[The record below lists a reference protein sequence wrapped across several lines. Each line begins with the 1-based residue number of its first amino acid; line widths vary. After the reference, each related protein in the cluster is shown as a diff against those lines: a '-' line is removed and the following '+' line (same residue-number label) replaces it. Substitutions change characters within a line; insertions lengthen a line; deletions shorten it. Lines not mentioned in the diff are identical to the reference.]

1 MKNEINRA
9 LAAKKARFFVLAA
22 AMICAVS
29 MAANNKVTGS
39 LQATRSRVVISGV
52 IKDAADKTAL
62 IGVNVSLKQGDQ
74 QVSGTVTDAHG
85 KFSLEAE
92 KGEFVLECSYI
103 GYEPIGM
110 SLAVN
115 GNIHLGTIEMNEAS
129 TELSEVVVEG
139 DAVIQ
144 KVDRQILLPNKEQLG
159 ASSDG
164 MSLLQNLQI
173 PRIVVN
179 PTDNTVK
186 TLANQDVQLR
196 INGIEASSSEVM
208 AINPK
213 DVIRIEYHDQPGV
226 RYNGAAAVINYIVK
240 HHDTGGNLM
249 LNASNGVTM
258 PGWGEYH
265 LSGKVNFGKSSF
277 SLLTHYSPRD
287 VYWTRTNA
295 ETYYFSQTSKV
306 ESQKP
311 YTIENREVG
320 EPTRF
325 KMNPVNIGLTYNWTN
340 GEKNMVQIALR
351 DFMKF
356 TPQSETNRDS
366 YLYQGTD
373 SFAIHDHESSN
384 SISPSLDIYYQHN
397 LPDDNHLYFDV
408 VGTYINS
415 SNDRRFQQIPL
426 SPNSAS
432 ASCVSPIGT
441 NTRTCSRFEQLP
453 LGETVAD
460 TTDVTSRV
468 KGNKYSLI
476 GEAIYEKDWENIA
489 LTVGV
494 RHNQQWMENQYLVES
509 QKSKVESTVSMT
521 TAETYAF
528 AEVQQRVGKFSY
540 AAGIGAMHTYIEQ
553 AGQKQSNWIARPQL
567 TLSYDFGKG
576 VFWKYKG
583 YVSGYQP
590 SLSAMSDVAQQI
602 DKYQIRQG
610 NPNLKPV
617 MFVANEMQ
625 LSWQS
630 KYVNLNVWANYSYD
644 HKPIMD
650 ETIEQVIDGRPM
662 AVRTYANHRGF
673 HRLQVVPSVQ
683 VRLLQNQL
691 IFTVAPF
698 ANYYVSLGN
707 SYTHKHF
714 NPGVRAGLTGMYRLK
729 AGDKDG
735 QNSPGT
741 LLFFGEV
748 TTRSNN
754 LWGETLEYG
763 EFYHHIGVGYNADKW
778 GFRAMLMNPFSVK
791 GYSIETKD
799 LSALAPNTQ
808 HAEMRDFRQ
817 MLILNFHCNL
827 DFGTQR
833 RDSGKRINNEDK
845 ENGILSGTK

>member
-1 MKNEINRA
+1 M
-9 LAAKKARFFVLAA
+9 KARIFVLAA

-29 MAANNKVTGS
+29 MAANNKV
-39 LQATRSRVVISGV
+39 SGV

-62 IGVNVSLKQGDQ
+62 IGVNVTLVESQKSKGESTRNV
-74 QVSGTVTDAHG
+74 VSGTVTDMHG
-85 KFSLEAE
+85 KFSLETE
-92 KGEFVLECSYI
+92 TGEFVLECSYI

-110 SLAVN
+110 SLAVSDN
-115 GNIHLGTIEMNEAS
+115 TNLGTIEMNEAS

-179 PTDNTVK
+179 PADNTVK

-208 AINPK
+208 TINPK

-226 RYNGAAAVINYIVK
+226 RFNGAAAVINYIVK
-240 HHDTGGNLM
+240 HRDTGGNLM

-277 SLLTHYSPRD
+277 SLMTHYSPRD
-287 VYWTRTNA
+287 IYWTRTNA
-295 ETYYFSQTSKV
+295 ETYNFSTG
-306 ESQKP
+306 
-311 YTIENREVG
+311 TIENREVG

-325 KMNPVNIGLTYNWTN
+325 KGNPVNLGLTYNWTN
-340 GEKNMVQIALR
+340 GEKNMLQIALR
-351 DFMKF
+351 DNMLFMSHS
-356 TPQSETNRDS
+356 QTNRDS

-373 SFAIHDHESSN
+373 SFAIHDHESTQ
-384 SISPSLDIYYQHN
+384 SISPSLDIYYEHN
-397 LPDDNHLYFDV
+397 LPNDHHLYFDL

-415 SNDRRFQQIPL
+415 SNDRRF
-426 SPNSAS
+426 
-432 ASCVSPIGT
+432 
-441 NTRTCSRFEQLP
+441 EQTP

-460 TTDVTSRV
+460 TTDVLSRV
-468 KGNKYSLI
+468 KGDKYSLI

-494 RHNQQWMENQYLVES
+494 RHNHQWMENTYLGS
-509 QKSKVESTVSMT
+509 ASTTVNMT

-553 AGQKQSNWIARPQL
+553 AGQKSSNWIARPQL

-602 DKYQIRQG
+602 DKYQIRKG

-630 KYVNLNVWANYSYD
+630 KHVNLNLWANYSYD

-650 ETIEQVIDGRPM
+650 ETFEQLIDGQSY
-662 AVRTYANHRGF
+662 AIRTYANHRGF
-673 HRLQVVPSVQ
+673 HRLQVAPSVQ
-683 VRLLQNQL
+683 VRVLNNSL

-714 NPGVRAGLTGMYRLK
+714 NPGVRASIMGMYK
-729 AGDKDG
+729 GW
-735 QNSPGT
+735 Q
-741 LLFFGEV
+741 FFGEV

-763 EFYHHIGVGYNADKW
+763 EFYHHIGLGYNADKW

-799 LSALAPNTQ
+799 LSALAHNTQ
-808 HAEMRDFRQ
+808 HAEMRDLRQ

-827 DFGTQR
+827 DFGTQHGER
-833 RDSGKRINNEDK
+833 GKRINNEDK

>member
-1 MKNEINRA
+1 MQ
-9 LAAKKARFFVLAA
+9 ARIFVLAA

-29 MAANNKVTGS
+29 MAANNKV
-39 LQATRSRVVISGV
+39 SGV
-52 IKDAADKTAL
+52 IKDAADKSAL
-62 IGVNVSLKQGDQ
+62 VGVNVSLKQGDQ

-85 KFSLEAE
+85 KFSLETE
-92 KGEFVLECSYI
+92 TGEFVLECSYI

-110 SLAVN
+110 SLAVS

-179 PTDNTVK
+179 PADNTVK

-196 INGIEASSSEVM
+196 INGIVASNSEVM

-240 HHDTGGNLM
+240 HRDTGGNLM

-265 LSGKVNFGKSSF
+265 LAGKVNFGKSSF
-277 SLLTHYSPRD
+277 SLMTHYSPRN

-295 ETYYFSQTSKV
+295 ETYNFSTG
-306 ESQKP
+306 
-311 YTIENREVG
+311 TIENHEVG

-325 KMNPVNIGLTYNWTN
+325 KMNPVNIALTYNWTN
-340 GEKNMVQIALR
+340 GEKNMLNITLR

-356 TPQSETNRDS
+356 TPQSKTNRDS

-373 SFAIHDHESSN
+373 SFAIHDHESSK
-384 SISPSLDIYYQHN
+384 SISPSLDIYYEHN

-415 SNDRRFQQIPL
+415 SNDRRF
-426 SPNSAS
+426 
-432 ASCVSPIGT
+432 
-441 NTRTCSRFEQLP
+441 EQLP
-453 LGETVAD
+453 LGKTVAD
-460 TTDVTSRV
+460 TTDVLSRA

-476 GEAIYEKDWENIA
+476 GEAIYEKDWENIG

-494 RHNQQWMENQYLVES
+494 RHNQQWVENTYLGS
-509 QKSKVESTVSMT
+509 ADATVNMT

-528 AEVQQRVGKFSY
+528 AEVQQRVKQFSY
-540 AAGIGAMHTYIEQ
+540 AVGIGAMHTYIEQ
-553 AGQKQSNWIARPQL
+553 GGQKSSNWIARPQL
-567 TLSYDFGKG
+567 TMSYDFGKG

-590 SLSAMSDVAQQI
+590 SLSAMSGVAQQI

-610 NPNLKPV
+610 NPDLKPV
-617 MFVANEMQ
+617 MYVANEMQ

-630 KYVNLNVWANYSYD
+630 KYVNLNIWANYSYD

-650 ETIEQVIDGRPM
+650 ETYEQLLDGQSY
-662 AVRTYANHRGF
+662 AIRTYANHRGF
-673 HRLQVVPSVQ
+673 HRLQVAPSVQ
-683 VRLLQNQL
+683 VRLLQNKL

-714 NPGVRAGLTGMYRLK
+714 NPGVRASFMGMYN
-729 AGDKDG
+729 GW
-735 QNSPGT
+735 Q
-741 LLFFGEV
+741 FFGEV

-808 HAEMRDFRQ
+808 HAEMRDFHQ

>member
-1 MKNEINRA
+1 MQTKY
-9 LAAKKARFFVLAA
+9 FVLAA
-22 AMICAVS
+22 AMVCAVS
-29 MAANNKVTGS
+29 MAANNKV
-39 LQATRSRVVISGV
+39 SGV

-85 KFSLEAE
+85 KFSLETE
-92 KGEFVLECSYI
+92 TGEFVLECSYI

-110 SLAVN
+110 SLTVS
-115 GNIHLGTIEMNEAS
+115 GNTHLGTIEMNEAS

-179 PTDNTVK
+179 PVENSVK
-186 TLANQDVQLR
+186 TLANQEVQLR
-196 INGIEASSSEVM
+196 INGIEASNSEVM

-240 HHDTGGNLM
+240 HRDTGGNLM

-287 VYWTRTNA
+287 IYWTRTNA
-295 ETYYFSQTSKV
+295 ETYNFSTG
-306 ESQKP
+306 
-311 YTIENREVG
+311 TIENREVG

-325 KMNPVNIGLTYNWTN
+325 KGNPVNLGLSYNWTN
-340 GEKNMVQIALR
+340 GEKNMLQIALR
-351 DFMKF
+351 DNMLFM
-356 TPQSETNRDS
+356 PQSETNRDS

-373 SFAIHDHESSN
+373 SFAIHDHESTQ
-384 SISPSLDIYYQHN
+384 SISPSLDIYYEHN

-415 SNDRRFQQIPL
+415 SNDRRF
-426 SPNSAS
+426 
-432 ASCVSPIGT
+432 
-441 NTRTCSRFEQLP
+441 EQLP

-468 KGNKYSLI
+468 RGNKYSLI
-476 GEAIYEKDWENIA
+476 GEAIYEKDWENIG

-494 RHNQQWMENQYLVES
+494 RHNQQWVENTYLGSADAMVN
-509 QKSKVESTVSMT
+509 MT

-528 AEVQQRVGKFSY
+528 AEVQQRVKQFSY
-540 AAGIGAMHTYIEQ
+540 AVGIGAMHTYIEQ
-553 AGQKQSNWIARPQL
+553 GGQKSSNWIARPQL

-590 SLSAMSDVAQQI
+590 SLSARSDVAQQI

-630 KYVNLNVWANYSYD
+630 KYVNLNIWANYSYD
-644 HKPIMD
+644 HKPIME
-650 ETIEQVIDGRPM
+650 ETYEQLIDGQ
-662 AVRTYANHRGF
+662 AYAIRTYANHRGF
-673 HRLQVVPSVQ
+673 HRLQVAPSVQ
-683 VRLLQNQL
+683 VRLLQNKL

-714 NPGVRAGLTGMYRLK
+714 NPGVRASFMGMYN
-729 AGDKDG
+729 GW
-735 QNSPGT
+735 Q
-741 LLFFGEV
+741 FFGEV
-748 TTRSNN
+748 TTRYNN

-763 EFYHHIGVGYNADKW
+763 EFYHQIGVGYNADKW

-833 RDSGKRINNEDK
+833 RENGKRINNEDK

>member
-9 LAAKKARFFVLAA
+9 LVAKKARIFVLAA
-22 AMICAVS
+22 AMVCAVS
-29 MAANNKVTGS
+29 MAANNKV
-39 LQATRSRVVISGV
+39 SGV

-85 KFSLEAE
+85 RFSLEAE
-92 KGEFVLECSYI
+92 TGEFVLECSYI

-110 SLAVN
+110 SLTIS

-179 PTDNTVK
+179 PADNTVK

-196 INGIEASSSEVM
+196 INGIEASNSEVM

-226 RYNGAAAVINYIVK
+226 RFNGAAAVINYIVR
-240 HHDTGGNLM
+240 HRDTGGNLM

-265 LSGKVNFGKSSF
+265 LSGKMNFGKSSF
-277 SLLTHYSPRD
+277 SLMTHYSPRD

-295 ETYYFSQTSKV
+295 ETYNFSTG
-306 ESQKP
+306 
-311 YTIENREVG
+311 TIENREVG

-340 GEKNMVQIALR
+340 GEKNRVQIALR
-351 DFMKF
+351 DFMNF
-356 TPQSETNRDS
+356 TPHSKTNRDS
-366 YLYQGTD
+366 RLYQATD
-373 SFAIHDHESSN
+373 SFAIHDHESTQ
-384 SISPSLDIYYQHN
+384 SISPSLDIYYEHN
-397 LPDDNHLYFDV
+397 LPDNNHLYFDV

-415 SNDRRFQQIPL
+415 SNDRRF
-426 SPNSAS
+426 
-432 ASCVSPIGT
+432 
-441 NTRTCSRFEQLP
+441 EQLP

-460 TTDVTSRV
+460 TTDVLSSVRGD
-468 KGNKYSLI
+468 KWSLI
-476 GEAIYEKDWENIA
+476 GEAIYEKDWENIG

-494 RHNQQWMENQYLVES
+494 RHNQQWVENTYLGS
-509 QKSKVESTVSMT
+509 ADATVNMT

-528 AEVQQRVGKFSY
+528 AEVQQRVKQFSY
-540 AAGIGAMHTYIEQ
+540 AVGIGAMHTYIEQ
-553 AGQKQSNWIARPQL
+553 GGQKQSNWIARPQL

-610 NPNLKPV
+610 NPDLKPV

-630 KYVNLNVWANYSYD
+630 KHVNLNLWANYSYD

-650 ETIEQVIDGRPM
+650 ETYEQLIDGQSY
-662 AVRTYANHRGF
+662 AIRTYANHRGF
-673 HRLQVVPSVQ
+673 HRLQVAPSVQ
-683 VRLLQNQL
+683 VRLLQNKL

-714 NPGVRAGLTGMYRLK
+714 NPGVRASIMGMYK
-729 AGDKDG
+729 GW
-735 QNSPGT
+735 Q
-741 LLFFGEV
+741 FFGEV
-748 TTRSNN
+748 TTRYNN

-763 EFYHHIGVGYNADKW
+763 EFYHHIGLGYNADKW
-778 GFRAMLMNPFSVK
+778 GFRAMLMNPFSVN

-827 DFGTQR
+827 DFGSRASTR
-833 RDSGKRINNEDK
+833 ENKRINNEDK
-845 ENGILSGTK
+845 ENGILSGSK

>member
-1 MKNEINRA
+1 MGFCSNF
-9 LAAKKARFFVLAA
+9 AAKFETFNNSKVKKMKARIFVLAA
-22 AMICAVS
+22 AMFCAVS
-29 MAANNKVTGS
+29 MNAQTGAQTNSNDTLRMDTSMFKLAEVT
-39 LQATRSRVVISGV
+39 V
-52 IKDAADKTAL
+52 
-62 IGVNVSLKQGDQ
+62 
-74 QVSGTVTDAHG
+74 
-85 KFSLEAE
+85 EAQ
-92 KGEFVLECSYI
+92 
-103 GYEPIGM
+103 
-110 SLAVN
+110 N
-115 GNIHLGTIEMNEAS
+115 
-129 TELSEVVVEG
+129 
-139 DAVIQ
+139 VIQ
-144 KVDRQILLPNKEQLG
+144 KVDKQVLLPNKEQRK
-159 ASSDG
+159 ASHDG

-179 PTDNTVK
+179 PVENSVK
-186 TLANQDVQLR
+186 TLANQEVQLR

-226 RYNGAAAVINYIVK
+226 RFNGAAAVINYIVK
-240 HHDTGGNLM
+240 HRDTGGNLM

-265 LSGKVNFGKSSF
+265 LAGKVNFGKSSF

-287 VYWTRTNA
+287 VYWTRTNS
-295 ETYYFSQTSKV
+295 ETYNFSTG
-306 ESQKP
+306 
-311 YTIENREVG
+311 TIENREVG

-325 KMNPVNIGLTYNWTN
+325 KMNPINIGLTYNWTN
-340 GEKNMVQIALR
+340 GEKNMLQIALR

-356 TPQSETNRDS
+356 TPHSKTNRDS
-366 YLYQGTD
+366 RLYQGTD
-373 SFAIHDHESSN
+373 SFAIHDHESSK
-384 SISPSLDIYYQHN
+384 SISPSLDIYYEHN
-397 LPDDNHLYFDV
+397 LPDDHHLYFDL

-415 SNDRRFQQIPL
+415 SNDRRF
-426 SPNSAS
+426 
-432 ASCVSPIGT
+432 
-441 NTRTCSRFEQLP
+441 EQTP

-468 KGNKYSLI
+468 RGNKYSLI

-494 RHNQQWMENQYLVES
+494 RHNQQWVENTYLGS
-509 QKSKVESTVSMT
+509 ADATVNMT

-528 AEVQQRVGKFSY
+528 AEVQQRVKQFSY
-540 AAGIGAMHTYIEQ
+540 AVGIGAMHTYIEQ

-630 KYVNLNVWANYSYD
+630 KHVNLNLWANYSYD

-650 ETIEQVIDGRPM
+650 ETFEQLIDGQSY

-673 HRLQVVPSVQ
+673 HRLQVAPSVQ
-683 VRLLQNQL
+683 VRVLNNSL

-714 NPGVRAGLTGMYRLK
+714 NPGVRASIMGMYK
-729 AGDKDG
+729 GW
-735 QNSPGT
+735 Q
-741 LLFFGEV
+741 FFGEV
-748 TTRSNN
+748 TTRYNN

-763 EFYHHIGVGYNADKW
+763 EFYHHIGLGYNADKW

-833 RDSGKRINNEDK
+833 RENGKRINNEDK
-845 ENGILSGTK
+845 ESGILSGTK

>member
-1 MKNEINRA
+1 MQTKY
-9 LAAKKARFFVLAA
+9 FVLAA

-29 MAANNKVTGS
+29 MAANNKV
-39 LQATRSRVVISGV
+39 SGV

-62 IGVNVSLKQGDQ
+62 IGVNVTLVESQKSKGESTRNV
-74 QVSGTVTDAHG
+74 VSGTVTDTHG

-92 KGEFVLECSYI
+92 TGEFVLECSYI

-110 SLAVN
+110 SLAIN

-179 PTDNTVK
+179 PVDNTVK

-196 INGIEASSSEVM
+196 INGIEASNSEVM

-240 HHDTGGNLM
+240 HRDTGGNLM

-277 SLLTHYSPRD
+277 SLMTHYSPRD
-287 VYWTRTNA
+287 IYWTRTNA
-295 ETYYFSQTSKV
+295 ETYNFSTG
-306 ESQKP
+306 
-311 YTIENREVG
+311 TIENREVG

-325 KMNPVNIGLTYNWTN
+325 KGNPVNLGLTYNWTN
-340 GEKNMVQIALR
+340 GEKNMLQIALR
-351 DFMKF
+351 DNMLFMPHSK
-356 TPQSETNRDS
+356 TNRDS
-366 YLYQGTD
+366 RLYQATD
-373 SFAIHDHESSN
+373 SFAIHDHESTQ

-397 LPDDNHLYFDV
+397 LPNNNHLYFDL

-415 SNDRRFQQIPL
+415 SNDRRF
-426 SPNSAS
+426 
-432 ASCVSPIGT
+432 
-441 NTRTCSRFEQLP
+441 EQTP

-460 TTDVTSRV
+460 TTDVLSRV
-468 KGNKYSLI
+468 RGNKYSLI

-494 RHNQQWMENQYLVES
+494 RHNQQWMENLYKGQS
-509 QKSKVESTVSMT
+509 DQGPSTKVSMM

-528 AEVQQRVGKFSY
+528 AEVQQRIKQFSY
-540 AAGIGAMHTYIEQ
+540 AVGIGAMHTYIEQ

-567 TLSYDFGKG
+567 TMSYDFGKG

-610 NPNLKPV
+610 NPDLKPV

-630 KYVNLNVWANYSYD
+630 KHVNLNLWANYSYD

-650 ETIEQVIDGRPM
+650 ETLELSTLSEAVSPM
-662 AVRTYANHRGF
+662 VVRTYANHRGF
-673 HRLQVVPSVQ
+673 HRLQVAPSVQ
-683 VRLLQNQL
+683 VRVLNNSL

-714 NPGVRAGLTGMYRLK
+714 NPGVRASIMGMYK
-729 AGDKDG
+729 GW
-735 QNSPGT
+735 Q
-741 LLFFGEV
+741 FFGEV
-748 TTRSNN
+748 TTRYNN

-763 EFYHHIGVGYNADKW
+763 EFYHHIGLGYNADKW

>member
-9 LAAKKARFFVLAA
+9 LVAKKARIFVLAA

-29 MAANNKVTGS
+29 MAANNKV
-39 LQATRSRVVISGV
+39 SGV
-52 IKDAADKTAL
+52 IKDAADKIAL

-92 KGEFVLECSYI
+92 TGEFVLECSYI

-110 SLAVN
+110 SLAVS

-179 PTDNTVK
+179 PADNTVK

-240 HHDTGGNLM
+240 HRDTGGNLM

-277 SLLTHYSPRD
+277 SLMTHYSPRD
-287 VYWTRTNA
+287 VYWTRTNS
-295 ETYYFSQTSKV
+295 ETYNFSTG
-306 ESQKP
+306 
-311 YTIENREVG
+311 TIENREVG

-325 KMNPVNIGLTYNWTN
+325 KMNPMNIGLTYNWTN
-340 GEKNMVQIALR
+340 GEKNMLNITLR
-351 DFMKF
+351 DNMLFMPHSK
-356 TPQSETNRDS
+356 TNRDS

-373 SFAIHDHESSN
+373 SFAIHDHESTQ
-384 SISPSLDIYYQHN
+384 SISPSLDIYYEHN
-397 LPDDNHLYFDV
+397 LPNDHHLYFDL

-415 SNDRRFQQIPL
+415 SNDR
-426 SPNSAS
+426 
-432 ASCVSPIGT
+432 
-441 NTRTCSRFEQLP
+441 RFEQLP

-468 KGNKYSLI
+468 RGNKYSLI

-494 RHNQQWMENQYLVES
+494 RHNQQWVENTYLGS
-509 QKSKVESTVSMT
+509 ASATVNMT

-528 AEVQQRVGKFSY
+528 AEVQQRVKQFSY
-540 AAGIGAMHTYIEQ
+540 AVGIGAMHTYIEQ

-602 DKYQIRQG
+602 DKHQIRQG
-610 NPNLKPV
+610 NPDLKPV
-617 MFVANEMQ
+617 MFIANEMQ

-630 KYVNLNVWANYSYD
+630 KHVNLNLWANYSYD

-650 ETIEQVIDGRPM
+650 ETFELSTLSDSGLSTLSEAVSPM
-662 AVRTYANHRGF
+662 VVRTYANHRGF
-673 HRLQVVPSVQ
+673 HRLQVAPSVQ
-683 VRLLQNQL
+683 VRLLQNKL

-714 NPGVRAGLTGMYRLK
+714 NPGVRASIMGMYK
-729 AGDKDG
+729 GW
-735 QNSPGT
+735 Q
-741 LLFFGEV
+741 FFGEV

-763 EFYHHIGVGYNADKW
+763 EFYHHIGLGYNADKW

-827 DFGTQR
+827 DFGSRASTR
-833 RDSGKRINNEDK
+833 ENKRINNEDK

>member
-1 MKNEINRA
+1 MQTKY
-9 LAAKKARFFVLAA
+9 FVLAA
-22 AMICAVS
+22 AMVCAVS
-29 MAANNKVTGS
+29 MAANNKV
-39 LQATRSRVVISGV
+39 SGV

-85 KFSLEAE
+85 KFSLETE
-92 KGEFVLECSYI
+92 TGEFVLECSYI

-110 SLAVN
+110 SLAIN
-115 GNIHLGTIEMNEAS
+115 GNINLGTIEMNEAS

-179 PTDNTVK
+179 PVENSVK
-186 TLANQDVQLR
+186 TLANQEVQLR

-240 HHDTGGNLM
+240 HRDTGGNLM

-258 PGWGEYH
+258 SGWGEYN

-287 VYWTRTNA
+287 IYWTRTNA
-295 ETYYFSQTSKV
+295 ETYNFSTG
-306 ESQKP
+306 
-311 YTIENREVG
+311 TIENREVG

-325 KMNPVNIGLTYNWTN
+325 KGNPVNLGLSYNWTN
-340 GEKNMVQIALR
+340 GEKNMLQIALR
-351 DFMKF
+351 DNMLFM
-356 TPQSETNRDS
+356 PQSETNRDS

-373 SFAIHDHESSN
+373 SFAIHDHESTQ
-384 SISPSLDIYYQHN
+384 SISPSLDIYYEHN

-415 SNDRRFQQIPL
+415 SNDRRF
-426 SPNSAS
+426 
-432 ASCVSPIGT
+432 
-441 NTRTCSRFEQLP
+441 EQLP

-468 KGNKYSLI
+468 RGNKYSLI
-476 GEAIYEKDWENIA
+476 GEAIYEKDWENIG

-494 RHNQQWMENQYLVES
+494 RHNQQWVENTYLGS
-509 QKSKVESTVSMT
+509 ADATVNMT

-528 AEVQQRVGKFSY
+528 AEVQQRVKQFSY
-540 AAGIGAMHTYIEQ
+540 AVGIGAMHTYIEQ
-553 AGQKQSNWIARPQL
+553 GAQKSSNWIARPQL

-630 KYVNLNVWANYSYD
+630 KHVNLNLWANYSYD
-644 HKPIMD
+644 HKPIME
-650 ETIEQVIDGRPM
+650 ETYEQLIDGQ
-662 AVRTYANHRGF
+662 AYAIRTYANHRGF
-673 HRLQVVPSVQ
+673 HRLQVAPSVQ
-683 VRLLQNQL
+683 VRLLQNKL

-714 NPGVRAGLTGMYRLK
+714 NPGVRASFMGMYN
-729 AGDKDG
+729 GW
-735 QNSPGT
+735 Q
-741 LLFFGEV
+741 FFGEV
-748 TTRSNN
+748 TTRYNN

-763 EFYHHIGVGYNADKW
+763 EFYHQIGVGYNADKW

>member
-1 MKNEINRA
+1 MFK
-9 LAAKKARFFVLAA
+9 LAE
-22 AMICAVS
+22 
-29 MAANNKVTGS
+29 VT
-39 LQATRSRVVISGV
+39 V
-52 IKDAADKTAL
+52 
-62 IGVNVSLKQGDQ
+62 
-74 QVSGTVTDAHG
+74 
-85 KFSLEAE
+85 EAQ
-92 KGEFVLECSYI
+92 S
-103 GYEPIGM
+103 
-110 SLAVN
+110 
-115 GNIHLGTIEMNEAS
+115 
-129 TELSEVVVEG
+129 
-139 DAVIQ
+139 VIQ
-144 KVDRQILLPNKEQLG
+144 KVDKQVLLPNKEQRK
-159 ASSDG
+159 ASHDG

-179 PTDNTVK
+179 PADNTVK

-196 INGIEASSSEVM
+196 INGIEASNSEIM

-226 RYNGAAAVINYIVK
+226 RYNGAAAVINYIVR
-240 HHDTGGNLM
+240 HRDTGGNLM

-277 SLLTHYSPRD
+277 SLMTHYSPRD
-287 VYWTRTNA
+287 IYWTRTNA
-295 ETYYFSQTSKV
+295 ETYNFSTG
-306 ESQKP
+306 
-311 YTIENREVG
+311 TIENREVG

-325 KMNPVNIGLTYNWTN
+325 KGNPVNLGLTYNWTN
-340 GEKNMVQIALR
+340 GEKNMLQIALR
-351 DFMKF
+351 DNMLFMPHSK
-356 TPQSETNRDS
+356 TNRDS
-366 YLYQGTD
+366 RLYQATD
-373 SFAIHDHESSN
+373 SFAIHDHESTQ

-397 LPDDNHLYFDV
+397 LPNNNHLYFDL

-415 SNDRRFQQIPL
+415 SNDRRF
-426 SPNSAS
+426 
-432 ASCVSPIGT
+432 
-441 NTRTCSRFEQLP
+441 EQTP

-476 GEAIYEKDWENIA
+476 GEAIYEKQWESIA

-494 RHNQQWMENQYLVES
+494 RHNQQWVENLYKGQS
-509 QKSKVESTVSMT
+509 DQGPSTKVSMM

-528 AEVQQRVGKFSY
+528 AEVQQRVKQFSY
-540 AAGIGAMHTYIEQ
+540 AVGIGAMHTYIEQ

-567 TLSYDFGKG
+567 TMSYDFGKG
-576 VFWKYKG
+576 WFLKYKG

-630 KYVNLNVWANYSYD
+630 KYVNLNLWANYSYD

-650 ETIEQVIDGRPM
+650 ETFEQLINGQTY

-673 HRLQVVPSVQ
+673 HRLQVAPSVQ
-683 VRLLQNQL
+683 VRVLNNSL

-707 SYTHKHF
+707 SYTHKYF
-714 NPGVRAGLTGMYRLK
+714 NPGVRASIMGMYK
-729 AGDKDG
+729 GW
-735 QNSPGT
+735 Q
-741 LLFFGEV
+741 FFGEV
-748 TTRSNN
+748 TTRYNN

-763 EFYHHIGVGYNADKW
+763 EFYHHIGLGYNADKW

-833 RDSGKRINNEDK
+833 GEHGKRINNEDK
-845 ENGILSGTK
+845 ENGILSGAK

>member
-1 MKNEINRA
+1 MQTKY
-9 LAAKKARFFVLAA
+9 FVLAA

-29 MAANNKVTGS
+29 MNAQTGAQINYNDTLRMDTSMFRIAEVT
-39 LQATRSRVVISGV
+39 V
-52 IKDAADKTAL
+52 
-62 IGVNVSLKQGDQ
+62 
-74 QVSGTVTDAHG
+74 
-85 KFSLEAE
+85 EAQ
-92 KGEFVLECSYI
+92 S
-103 GYEPIGM
+103 
-110 SLAVN
+110 
-115 GNIHLGTIEMNEAS
+115 
-129 TELSEVVVEG
+129 
-139 DAVIQ
+139 VIQ
-144 KVDRQILLPNKEQLG
+144 KVDKQVLLPNREQRK
-159 ASSDG
+159 ASHDG

-179 PTDNTVK
+179 PADNTVK

-196 INGIEASSSEVM
+196 INGIEASNSEVM

-240 HHDTGGNLM
+240 HRDTGGNLM

-277 SLLTHYSPRD
+277 SLMTHYSPRD

-295 ETYYFSQTSKV
+295 ETYYFSQKSKV

-340 GEKNMVQIALR
+340 GEKNMLNITLR

-356 TPQSETNRDS
+356 TPQSKTNRDS

-373 SFAIHDHESSN
+373 SFAIHDHESST
-384 SISPSLDIYYQHN
+384 SISPSLDIYYEHN
-397 LPDDNHLYFDV
+397 LPNDNHLYFDV

-415 SNDRRFQQIPL
+415 SNDRRF
-426 SPNSAS
+426 
-432 ASCVSPIGT
+432 
-441 NTRTCSRFEQLP
+441 EQTP

-460 TTDVTSRV
+460 TTDVLSRV
-468 KGNKYSLI
+468 RGNKYSLI
-476 GEAIYEKDWENIA
+476 GEAIYEKDWENIG

-494 RHNQQWMENQYLVES
+494 RHNHQWVNNTYFANANAN
-509 QKSKVESTVSMT
+509 VSMT

-528 AEVQQRVGKFSY
+528 AEVQQRVKQFSY
-540 AAGIGAMHTYIEQ
+540 AVGIGAMHTYIEQ

-630 KYVNLNVWANYSYD
+630 KHVNLNIWANYSYD

-650 ETIEQVIDGRPM
+650 ETFEQLIDGQSY

-673 HRLQVVPSVQ
+673 HRLQVAPSVQ
-683 VRLLQNQL
+683 VRVLNNSL

-714 NPGVRAGLTGMYRLK
+714 NPGIRASIMGMYK
-729 AGDKDG
+729 GW
-735 QNSPGT
+735 Q
-741 LLFFGEV
+741 FFGEV

-763 EFYHHIGVGYNADKW
+763 EFYHHIGLGYNADKW

-799 LSALAPNTQ
+799 LSSLAPNTQ

>member
-1 MKNEINRA
+1 
-9 LAAKKARFFVLAA
+9 
-22 AMICAVS
+22 MICAVS
-29 MAANNKVTGS
+29 MNAQTGVQTNSMPDTLRMDTSMFKLAEVT
-39 LQATRSRVVISGV
+39 V
-52 IKDAADKTAL
+52 
-62 IGVNVSLKQGDQ
+62 
-74 QVSGTVTDAHG
+74 
-85 KFSLEAE
+85 EAQ
-92 KGEFVLECSYI
+92 
-103 GYEPIGM
+103 
-110 SLAVN
+110 N
-115 GNIHLGTIEMNEAS
+115 
-129 TELSEVVVEG
+129 
-139 DAVIQ
+139 VIQ
-144 KVDRQILLPNKEQLG
+144 KVDKQVLLPNKEQRK
-159 ASSDG
+159 ASHDG

-179 PTDNTVK
+179 PADNTVK

-196 INGIEASSSEVM
+196 INGIEASNSEVM

-226 RYNGAAAVINYIVK
+226 RFNGAAAVINYIVK
-240 HHDTGGNLM
+240 HRDTGGNLM

-287 VYWTRTNA
+287 IYWTRTNA
-295 ETYYFSQTSKV
+295 ETYYFSTG
-306 ESQKP
+306 
-311 YTIENREVG
+311 TIENREVG

-325 KMNPVNIGLTYNWTN
+325 KGNPVNLGLTYNWTN
-340 GEKNMVQIALR
+340 GEKNMLQIALR
-351 DFMKF
+351 DNMLFMPHSK
-356 TPQSETNRDS
+356 TNRDS

-373 SFAIHDHESSN
+373 SFAIHDHESTQ

-397 LPDDNHLYFDV
+397 LPNNNHLYFDL

-415 SNDRRFQQIPL
+415 SNDR
-426 SPNSAS
+426 
-432 ASCVSPIGT
+432 
-441 NTRTCSRFEQLP
+441 RFEQLP

-468 KGNKYSLI
+468 RGNKYSLI
-476 GEAIYEKDWENIA
+476 GEVIYEKEWENIA

-494 RHNQQWMENQYLVES
+494 RHNQQWMENLYETANYTNETNSVNSLNS
-509 QKSKVESTVSMT
+509 PSTKVSMM

-528 AEVQQRVGKFSY
+528 AEVQQRVKQFSY
-540 AAGIGAMHTYIEQ
+540 AVGIGAMHTYIEQ

-610 NPNLKPV
+610 NPDLKPV

-630 KYVNLNVWANYSYD
+630 KHVNLNLWANYSYD

-650 ETIEQVIDGRPM
+650 ETYELSTLSRSDLGLSILSEAVSPM
-662 AVRTYANHRGF
+662 VVRTYANHRGF
-673 HRLQVVPSVQ
+673 HRLQVAPSVQ
-683 VRLLQNQL
+683 VRVLNNSL

-714 NPGVRAGLTGMYRLK
+714 NPGVRASIMGMYK
-729 AGDKDG
+729 GW
-735 QNSPGT
+735 Q
-741 LLFFGEV
+741 FFGEV
-748 TTRSNN
+748 TTRCNN

-763 EFYHHIGVGYNADKW
+763 EFYHHIGLGYNADKW

-827 DFGTQR
+827 DFGSRASTR
-833 RDSGKRINNEDK
+833 ENKRINNEDT
-845 ENGILSGTK
+845 ESGILSGTK

>member
-1 MKNEINRA
+1 MQTKY
-9 LAAKKARFFVLAA
+9 FVLAA

-29 MAANNKVTGS
+29 MAANNKV
-39 LQATRSRVVISGV
+39 SGV
-52 IKDAADKTAL
+52 IKDAADKSAL
-62 IGVNVSLKQGDQ
+62 VGVNVTLVESQKSKGESTRNV
-74 QVSGTVTDAHG
+74 VSGTVTDAHG
-85 KFSLEAE
+85 KFSLETE
-92 KGEFVLECSYI
+92 TGEFVLECSYI

-110 SLAVN
+110 NLTVS
-115 GNIHLGTIEMNEAS
+115 GNTNLGTIEMNEAS
-129 TELSEVVVEG
+129 TELGEVVVES

-179 PTDNTVK
+179 HADNTVK

-196 INGIEASSSEVM
+196 INGIEASNSEVM

-226 RYNGAAAVINYIVK
+226 RFNGAAAVINYIVK
-240 HHDTGGNLM
+240 HRDTGGNLM

-287 VYWTRTNA
+287 IYWTRTNA
-295 ETYYFSQTSKV
+295 ETYNFSTG
-306 ESQKP
+306 
-311 YTIENREVG
+311 TIENREVG
-320 EPTRF
+320 EPTRENREVGEPTRF
-325 KMNPVNIGLTYNWTN
+325 KGNPVNLGLTYNWTN
-340 GEKNMVQIALR
+340 GEKNMLQIALR
-351 DFMKF
+351 DFMNF
-356 TPQSETNRDS
+356 TPHSKTNRDS

-373 SFAIHDHESSN
+373 SFAIHDHESSK

-397 LPDDNHLYFDV
+397 LPNNNHLYFDL

-415 SNDRRFQQIPL
+415 SNDRRF
-426 SPNSAS
+426 
-432 ASCVSPIGT
+432 
-441 NTRTCSRFEQLP
+441 EQTP

-468 KGNKYSLI
+468 RGNKYSLI

-494 RHNQQWMENQYLVES
+494 RHNQQWMENTYLGS
-509 QKSKVESTVSMT
+509 ASATVNMT

-528 AEVQQRVGKFSY
+528 AEVQQRVKQFSY
-540 AAGIGAMHTYIEQ
+540 AVGIGAMHTYIEQ
-553 AGQKQSNWIARPQL
+553 AGKKQSNWIARPQL
-567 TLSYDFGKG
+567 TMSYDFGKG

-630 KYVNLNVWANYSYD
+630 KHVNLNIWANYSYD

-650 ETIEQVIDGRPM
+650 ETFEQLIDGQSY

-673 HRLQVVPSVQ
+673 HRLQVAPSVQ
-683 VRLLQNQL
+683 VRVLNNSL

-714 NPGVRAGLTGMYRLK
+714 NPGVRASIMGMYK
-729 AGDKDG
+729 GW
-735 QNSPGT
+735 Q
-741 LLFFGEV
+741 FFGEV
-748 TTRSNN
+748 TTRYNN

-763 EFYHHIGVGYNADKW
+763 EFYHHIGLGYNADKW

-833 RDSGKRINNEDK
+833 RENGKRINNEDN

>member
-1 MKNEINRA
+1 M
-9 LAAKKARFFVLAA
+9 KARIFVLAA

-29 MAANNKVTGS
+29 MAANNKV
-39 LQATRSRVVISGV
+39 SGV

-92 KGEFVLECSYI
+92 TGEFVLECSYI

-110 SLAVN
+110 SLTVS
-115 GNIHLGTIEMNEAS
+115 GNTHLGTIEMNEAS

-179 PTDNTVK
+179 PVENSVK
-186 TLANQDVQLR
+186 TLANQEVQLR

-240 HHDTGGNLM
+240 HRDTGGNLM

-277 SLLTHYSPRD
+277 SLITHYSPRD
-287 VYWTRTNA
+287 IYWTRTNA
-295 ETYYFSQTSKV
+295 ETYNFSTG
-306 ESQKP
+306 
-311 YTIENREVG
+311 TIENREVG

-325 KMNPVNIGLTYNWTN
+325 KGNPVNLGLSYNWTN
-340 GEKNMVQIALR
+340 GEKNMLQIALR
-351 DFMKF
+351 DNMLFM
-356 TPQSETNRDS
+356 PQSETNRDS

-373 SFAIHDHESSN
+373 SFAIHDHESTQ
-384 SISPSLDIYYQHN
+384 SISPSLDIYYEHN

-415 SNDRRFQQIPL
+415 SNDRRF
-426 SPNSAS
+426 
-432 ASCVSPIGT
+432 
-441 NTRTCSRFEQLP
+441 EQLP

-468 KGNKYSLI
+468 RGNKYSLI
-476 GEAIYEKDWENIA
+476 GEAIYEKDWENIG

-494 RHNQQWMENQYLVES
+494 RHNQQWVENTYLGS
-509 QKSKVESTVSMT
+509 ADATVNMT

-528 AEVQQRVGKFSY
+528 AEVQQRVKQFSY
-540 AAGIGAMHTYIEQ
+540 AVGIGAMHTYIEQ
-553 AGQKQSNWIARPQL
+553 GGQKSSNWIARPQL

-630 KYVNLNVWANYSYD
+630 KYVNLNIWANYSYD
-644 HKPIMD
+644 HKPIME
-650 ETIEQVIDGRPM
+650 ETYEQLIDGQ
-662 AVRTYANHRGF
+662 AYAIRTYANHRGF
-673 HRLQVVPSVQ
+673 HRLQVAPSVQ
-683 VRLLQNQL
+683 VRLLQNKL

-714 NPGVRAGLTGMYRLK
+714 NPGVRASFMGMYN
-729 AGDKDG
+729 GW
-735 QNSPGT
+735 Q
-741 LLFFGEV
+741 FFGEV
-748 TTRSNN
+748 TTRYNN

-763 EFYHHIGVGYNADKW
+763 EFYHQIGVGYNADKW
-778 GFRAMLMNPFSVK
+778 GFRAILMNPFSVK

>member
-1 MKNEINRA
+1 MI
-9 LAAKKARFFVLAA
+9 ARIFVLAA

-29 MAANNKVTGS
+29 MAANNKV
-39 LQATRSRVVISGV
+39 SGV
-52 IKDAADKTAL
+52 IKDAADKSAL
-62 IGVNVSLKQGDQ
+62 VGVNVSLKQGDQ

-92 KGEFVLECSYI
+92 TGEFVLECSYI

-110 SLAVN
+110 SLAVS

-129 TELSEVVVEG
+129 TELGEVVVEG

-179 PTDNTVK
+179 PADNTVK

-196 INGIEASSSEVM
+196 INGIEASNSEVM

-226 RYNGAAAVINYIVK
+226 RFNGAAAVINYIVK
-240 HHDTGGNLM
+240 HRDTGGNLM

-287 VYWTRTNA
+287 IYWTRTNA
-295 ETYYFSQTSKV
+295 ETYNFSTG
-306 ESQKP
+306 
-311 YTIENREVG
+311 TIENREVG

-325 KMNPVNIGLTYNWTN
+325 KMNPVNVGLTYNWTN
-340 GEKNMVQIALR
+340 GEKNMLQISLR
-351 DFMKF
+351 DNMDF
-356 TPQSETNRDS
+356 TPYAQSNRDT

-373 SFAIHDHESSN
+373 SFAIHDHESSK
-384 SISPSLDIYYQHN
+384 SISPSLDIYYEHN
-397 LPDDNHLYFDV
+397 LPDDHHLYFDL

-415 SNDRRFQQIPL
+415 SNDR
-426 SPNSAS
+426 
-432 ASCVSPIGT
+432 
-441 NTRTCSRFEQLP
+441 RFEQLP

-468 KGNKYSLI
+468 RGNKYSLI

-494 RHNQQWMENQYLVES
+494 RHNQQWMENTYLGS
-509 QKSKVESTVSMT
+509 ASATVNMT

-528 AEVQQRVGKFSY
+528 AEVQQRVKQFSY
-540 AAGIGAMHTYIEQ
+540 AVGIGAMHTYIEQ

-630 KYVNLNVWANYSYD
+630 KYVNLNLWANYSYD

-650 ETIEQVIDGRPM
+650 ETFEQLIDGQSY

-673 HRLQVVPSVQ
+673 HRLQVAPSVQ
-683 VRLLQNQL
+683 VRLLQNKL

-698 ANYYVSLGN
+698 ANYYMSLGN

-714 NPGVRAGLTGMYRLK
+714 NPGVRASIMGMYK
-729 AGDKDG
+729 GW
-735 QNSPGT
+735 Q
-741 LLFFGEV
+741 FFGEV
-748 TTRSNN
+748 TTRYNN

-763 EFYHHIGVGYNADKW
+763 EFYHHIGLGYNADKW

>member
-1 MKNEINRA
+1 MQTKY
-9 LAAKKARFFVLAA
+9 FVLAA
-22 AMICAVS
+22 AMVCAVS
-29 MAANNKVTGS
+29 MAANNKV
-39 LQATRSRVVISGV
+39 SGV

-62 IGVNVSLKQGDQ
+62 IGVNVTLVESQKSKGESTRNV
-74 QVSGTVTDAHG
+74 VSGTVTDAHG

-92 KGEFVLECSYI
+92 TGEFVLECSYI

-110 SLAVN
+110 SLAVS
-115 GNIHLGTIEMNEAS
+115 GNTNLGTIEMNEAS
-129 TELSEVVVEG
+129 TELGEVVVEG

-179 PTDNTVK
+179 PADNTVK
-186 TLANQDVQLR
+186 TLANQEVQLR
-196 INGIEASSSEVM
+196 INGIEASNSEVM

-226 RYNGAAAVINYIVK
+226 RFNGAAAVINYIVK
-240 HHDTGGNLM
+240 HRDTGGNLM

-287 VYWTRTNA
+287 IYWTRTNA
-295 ETYYFSQTSKV
+295 ETYYFSQKSKV

-340 GEKNMVQIALR
+340 GEKNMLQIALH
-351 DFMKF
+351 DNMLFMPHSK
-356 TPQSETNRDS
+356 TNRDS

-373 SFAIHDHESSN
+373 SFAIHDHESSK

-397 LPDDNHLYFDV
+397 LPNNNHLYFDL

-415 SNDRRFQQIPL
+415 SNDRRF
-426 SPNSAS
+426 
-432 ASCVSPIGT
+432 
-441 NTRTCSRFEQLP
+441 EQTP
-453 LGETVAD
+453 LGATVAD

-476 GEAIYEKDWENIA
+476 GEAIYEKQWENIA

-494 RHNQQWMENQYLVES
+494 RHNQQWMRNTYLSAINEQMVND
-509 QKSKVESTVSMT
+509 QIVNVLT

-528 AEVQQRVGKFSY
+528 AEVQQRVKQFSY
-540 AAGIGAMHTYIEQ
+540 AVGIGAMHTYIEQ

-610 NPNLKPV
+610 NPDLKPV

-630 KYVNLNVWANYSYD
+630 KHVNLNIWANYSYD

-650 ETIEQVIDGRPM
+650 ETFEQLIDGQSY

-673 HRLQVVPSVQ
+673 HRLQVAPSVQ
-683 VRLLQNQL
+683 VRLLQNKL

-714 NPGVRAGLTGMYRLK
+714 NPGVRASFMGMYN
-729 AGDKDG
+729 GW
-735 QNSPGT
+735 Q
-741 LLFFGEV
+741 FFGEV

-763 EFYHHIGVGYNADKW
+763 EFYHQIGVGYNADKW

-833 RDSGKRINNEDK
+833 RENGKRINNEDK
-845 ENGILSGTK
+845 ENGILSGAK

>member
-1 MKNEINRA
+1 M
-9 LAAKKARFFVLAA
+9 KARIFVLAA

-29 MAANNKVTGS
+29 MAANNKV
-39 LQATRSRVVISGV
+39 SGV

-62 IGVNVSLKQGDQ
+62 IGVNVSLKQGNQ

-85 KFSLEAE
+85 KFSLETE
-92 KGEFVLECSYI
+92 TGEFVLECSYI
-103 GYEPIGM
+103 GYELIGM

-115 GNIHLGTIEMNEAS
+115 GNTNLGTIEMNEAS
-129 TELSEVVVEG
+129 TELGEVVVEG
-139 DAVIQ
+139 EAVIQ

-179 PTDNTVK
+179 PADNTVK

-196 INGIEASSSEVM
+196 INGIEASNSEVM

-226 RYNGAAAVINYIVK
+226 RFNGAAAVINYIVK
-240 HHDTGGNLM
+240 HRDTGGNLM

-287 VYWTRTNA
+287 IYWTRTNA
-295 ETYYFSQTSKV
+295 ETYNFSTG
-306 ESQKP
+306 
-311 YTIENREVG
+311 TIENREVG

-340 GEKNMVQIALR
+340 GEKNMLQIALR
-351 DFMKF
+351 DNMLFMPHSK
-356 TPQSETNRDS
+356 TNRDS

-373 SFAIHDHESSN
+373 SFAIHDHESTQ
-384 SISPSLDIYYQHN
+384 SISPSLDIYYEHN

-415 SNDRRFQQIPL
+415 SNDRRF
-426 SPNSAS
+426 
-432 ASCVSPIGT
+432 
-441 NTRTCSRFEQLP
+441 EQTP

-476 GEAIYEKDWENIA
+476 GEAIYEKQWENIA

-494 RHNQQWMENQYLVES
+494 RHNQQWMENTYLGS
-509 QKSKVESTVSMT
+509 ASATVNMT

-528 AEVQQRVGKFSY
+528 AEVQQRVKQFSY
-540 AAGIGAMHTYIEQ
+540 AVGIGAMHTYIEQ

-630 KYVNLNVWANYSYD
+630 KYVNLNIWANYSYD

-650 ETIEQVIDGRPM
+650 ETFEQLIDGQ
-662 AVRTYANHRGF
+662 AYAIRTYANHRGF
-673 HRLQVVPSVQ
+673 HRLQVAPSVQ
-683 VRLLQNQL
+683 VRLLQNKL

-714 NPGVRAGLTGMYRLK
+714 NPGVRASIMGMYK
-729 AGDKDG
+729 GW
-735 QNSPGT
+735 Q
-741 LLFFGEV
+741 FFGEV
-748 TTRSNN
+748 TTRYNN

-763 EFYHHIGVGYNADKW
+763 EFYHHIGLGYNADKW

>member
-9 LAAKKARFFVLAA
+9 LVAKKARIFILAA

-29 MAANNKVTGS
+29 MAANNKV
-39 LQATRSRVVISGV
+39 SGV

-92 KGEFVLECSYI
+92 TGEFVLECSYI
-103 GYEPIGM
+103 GYESIGM

-179 PTDNTVK
+179 PVENSVK
-186 TLANQDVQLR
+186 TLANQEVQLR

-240 HHDTGGNLM
+240 HRDTGGNLM

-265 LSGKVNFGKSSF
+265 LAGKVNFGKSSF
-277 SLLTHYSPRD
+277 SLMTHYSPRD

-295 ETYYFSQTSKV
+295 ETYNFSTG
-306 ESQKP
+306 
-311 YTIENREVG
+311 TIENREVG

-340 GEKNMVQIALR
+340 GEKNMLNITLR

-356 TPQSETNRDS
+356 TPQSKTNRDS

-373 SFAIHDHESSN
+373 SFAIHDHESSK
-384 SISPSLDIYYQHN
+384 SISPSLDIYYEHN

-415 SNDRRFQQIPL
+415 SNDRRF
-426 SPNSAS
+426 
-432 ASCVSPIGT
+432 
-441 NTRTCSRFEQLP
+441 EQLP

-460 TTDVTSRV
+460 TTDVLSRV

-476 GEAIYEKDWENIA
+476 GEAIYEKNWENIG

-494 RHNQQWMENQYLVES
+494 RHNQQWVENRYASAINEPYG
-509 QKSKVESTVSMT
+509 EADRSTAGRLEMVNDQMVNVSMT

-528 AEVQQRVGKFSY
+528 AEVQQRVKQFSY
-540 AAGIGAMHTYIEQ
+540 AVGIGAMHTYIEQ
-553 AGQKQSNWIARPQL
+553 GGQKSSNWIARPQL

-630 KYVNLNVWANYSYD
+630 KYVNLNLWANYSYD

-650 ETIEQVIDGRPM
+650 ETYEQLIDGQSY
-662 AVRTYANHRGF
+662 AIRTYANHRGF
-673 HRLQVVPSVQ
+673 HRLQVAPSVQ
-683 VRLLQNQL
+683 VRLLQNKL

-714 NPGVRAGLTGMYRLK
+714 NPGVRASFIGMYN
-729 AGDKDG
+729 GW
-735 QNSPGT
+735 Q
-741 LLFFGEV
+741 FFGEV

-763 EFYHHIGVGYNADKW
+763 EFYHHIGLGYNADKW

>member
-1 MKNEINRA
+1 
-9 LAAKKARFFVLAA
+9 
-22 AMICAVS
+22 
-29 MAANNKVTGS
+29 
-39 LQATRSRVVISGV
+39 
-52 IKDAADKTAL
+52 
-62 IGVNVSLKQGDQ
+62 
-74 QVSGTVTDAHG
+74 
-85 KFSLEAE
+85 
-92 KGEFVLECSYI
+92 
-103 GYEPIGM
+103 
-110 SLAVN
+110 
-115 GNIHLGTIEMNEAS
+115 
-129 TELSEVVVEG
+129 
-139 DAVIQ
+139 
-144 KVDRQILLPNKEQLG
+144 
-159 ASSDG
+159 
-164 MSLLQNLQI
+164 
-173 PRIVVN
+173 
-179 PTDNTVK
+179 
-186 TLANQDVQLR
+186 
-196 INGIEASSSEVM
+196 
-208 AINPK
+208 
-213 DVIRIEYHDQPGV
+213 
-226 RYNGAAAVINYIVK
+226 
-240 HHDTGGNLM
+240 M

-277 SLLTHYSPRD
+277 SLITHYSPRD
-287 VYWTRTNA
+287 IYWTRTNA
-295 ETYYFSQTSKV
+295 ETYNFSTG
-306 ESQKP
+306 
-311 YTIENREVG
+311 TIENREVG

-325 KMNPVNIGLTYNWTN
+325 KGNPVNLGLSYNWTN
-340 GEKNMVQIALR
+340 GEKNMLQIALR
-351 DFMKF
+351 DNMLFM
-356 TPQSETNRDS
+356 PQSETNRDS

-373 SFAIHDHESSN
+373 SFAIHDHESTQ
-384 SISPSLDIYYQHN
+384 SISPSLDIYYEHN

-415 SNDRRFQQIPL
+415 SNDRRF
-426 SPNSAS
+426 
-432 ASCVSPIGT
+432 
-441 NTRTCSRFEQLP
+441 EQLP

-468 KGNKYSLI
+468 RGNKYSLI
-476 GEAIYEKDWENIA
+476 GEAIYEKDWENIG

-494 RHNQQWMENQYLVES
+494 RHNQQWVENTYLGS
-509 QKSKVESTVSMT
+509 ADATVNMT

-528 AEVQQRVGKFSY
+528 AEVQQRVKQFSY
-540 AAGIGAMHTYIEQ
+540 AVGIGAMHTYIEQ
-553 AGQKQSNWIARPQL
+553 GGQKSSNWIARPQL

-610 NPNLKPV
+610 NPYLKPV

-630 KYVNLNVWANYSYD
+630 KYVNLNIWANYSYD
-644 HKPIMD
+644 HKPIME
-650 ETIEQVIDGRPM
+650 ETYEQLIDGQ
-662 AVRTYANHRGF
+662 AYAIRTYANHRGF
-673 HRLQVVPSVQ
+673 HRLQVAPSVQ
-683 VRLLQNQL
+683 VRLLQNKL

-714 NPGVRAGLTGMYRLK
+714 NPGVRASFMGMYN
-729 AGDKDG
+729 GW
-735 QNSPGT
+735 Q
-741 LLFFGEV
+741 FFGEV
-748 TTRSNN
+748 TTRYNN

-763 EFYHHIGVGYNADKW
+763 EFYHQIGVGYNADKW
-778 GFRAMLMNPFSVK
+778 GFRGMLMNPFSVK

>member
-1 MKNEINRA
+1 M
-9 LAAKKARFFVLAA
+9 KARIFVLAA

-29 MAANNKVTGS
+29 MAANNKV
-39 LQATRSRVVISGV
+39 SGV

-92 KGEFVLECSYI
+92 TGEFVLECSYI
-103 GYEPIGM
+103 GYESIGM

-179 PTDNTVK
+179 PVENSVK
-186 TLANQDVQLR
+186 TLANQEVQLR

-240 HHDTGGNLM
+240 HRDTGGNLM

-265 LSGKVNFGKSSF
+265 LAGKVNFGKSSF
-277 SLLTHYSPRD
+277 SLMTHYSPRD

-295 ETYYFSQTSKV
+295 ETYNFSTG
-306 ESQKP
+306 
-311 YTIENREVG
+311 TIENREVG

-340 GEKNMVQIALR
+340 GEKNMLNITLR

-373 SFAIHDHESSN
+373 SFAIHDHESSK
-384 SISPSLDIYYQHN
+384 SISPSLDIYYEHN

-415 SNDRRFQQIPL
+415 SNDRRF
-426 SPNSAS
+426 
-432 ASCVSPIGT
+432 
-441 NTRTCSRFEQLP
+441 EQTP

-468 KGNKYSLI
+468 RGNKYSLI
-476 GEAIYEKDWENIA
+476 GEAIYEKDWENIG

-494 RHNQQWMENQYLVES
+494 RHNQQWVENTYLGS
-509 QKSKVESTVSMT
+509 ADATVNMT

-528 AEVQQRVGKFSY
+528 AEVQQRVKQFSY
-540 AAGIGAMHTYIEQ
+540 AVGIGAMHTYIEQ
-553 AGQKQSNWIARPQL
+553 GGQKSSNWIARPQL

-630 KYVNLNVWANYSYD
+630 KYVNLNIWANYSYD

-650 ETIEQVIDGRPM
+650 ETYEQLIDGQ
-662 AVRTYANHRGF
+662 AYAIRTYANHRGF
-673 HRLQVVPSVQ
+673 HRLQVAPSVQ
-683 VRLLQNQL
+683 VRLLQNKL

-714 NPGVRAGLTGMYRLK
+714 NPGVRASFMGMYN
-729 AGDKDG
+729 GW
-735 QNSPGT
+735 Q
-741 LLFFGEV
+741 FFGEV

-799 LSALAPNTQ
+799 LSALAPSGRV
-808 HAEMRDFRQ
+808 AVMSDYRQ
-817 MLILNFHCNL
+817 VLLLNFHVNL
-827 DFGTQR
+827 DFGIQHR
-833 RDSGKRINNEDK
+833 ESGKRINNEDK
-845 ENGILSGTK
+845 ETGILSGTK

>member
-1 MKNEINRA
+1 MKT
-9 LAAKKARFFVLAA
+9 KYFVLAA

-29 MAANNKVTGS
+29 MAANNKV
-39 LQATRSRVVISGV
+39 SGV
-52 IKDAADKTAL
+52 IKDAADKSAL
-62 IGVNVSLKQGDQ
+62 VGVNVTLVESQKSKGESTRNV
-74 QVSGTVTDAHG
+74 VSGTVTDAHG
-85 KFSLEAE
+85 KFSLETE
-92 KGEFVLECSYI
+92 TGEFVLECSYI

-110 SLAVN
+110 SLAVS

-129 TELSEVVVEG
+129 TELGEVVVEG

-159 ASSDG
+159 ASLDG

-196 INGIEASSSEVM
+196 INGIEASHSEVM

-226 RYNGAAAVINYIVK
+226 RFNGAAAVINYIVR
-240 HHDTGGNLM
+240 HRDTGGNLM

-287 VYWTRTNA
+287 IYWTRTNA
-295 ETYYFSQTSKV
+295 ETYNFNMSGAHVASLGGGESGEQAHTRLAQDFSTG
-306 ESQKP
+306 
-311 YTIENREVG
+311 TIENREVG

-340 GEKNMVQIALR
+340 GEKNMLNITLR
-351 DFMKF
+351 DFMNF
-356 TPQSETNRDS
+356 TPHSKTNRDS

-373 SFAIHDHESSN
+373 SFAIHDHESSR
-384 SISPSLDIYYQHN
+384 SISPSLDIYYEHN
-397 LPDDNHLYFDV
+397 LPGNNHLYFDL

-415 SNDRRFQQIPL
+415 SNDR
-426 SPNSAS
+426 
-432 ASCVSPIGT
+432 
-441 NTRTCSRFEQLP
+441 RFEQLP

-460 TTDVTSRV
+460 TTDVLSRV

-494 RHNQQWMENQYLVES
+494 RHNQQWMENRYASGTNEKMVNDQMVN
-509 QKSKVESTVSMT
+509 VSMM

-528 AEVQQRVGKFSY
+528 AEVQQRIKQFSY
-540 AAGIGAMHTYIEQ
+540 AVGIGAMHTYIEQ

-567 TLSYDFGKG
+567 TMSYDFGKG

-630 KYVNLNVWANYSYD
+630 KHVNLNLWANYSYD

-650 ETIEQVIDGRPM
+650 ETFEQLIDGQSY

-673 HRLQVVPSVQ
+673 HRLQVAPSVQ
-683 VRLLQNQL
+683 VRVLNNSL
-691 IFTVAPF
+691 IFTVTPF

-714 NPGVRAGLTGMYRLK
+714 NPGVRASIMGMYK
-729 AGDKDG
+729 GW
-735 QNSPGT
+735 Q
-741 LLFFGEV
+741 FFGEV

-763 EFYHHIGVGYNADKW
+763 EFYHHIGLGYNADKW

-827 DFGTQR
+827 DFGSRASTR
-833 RDSGKRINNEDK
+833 ENKRINNEDK

>member
-1 MKNEINRA
+1 MQTKY
-9 LAAKKARFFVLAA
+9 FVLAT

-29 MAANNKVTGS
+29 MNAQTGVQTNSNDTLRMDTSMFKLAEVT
-39 LQATRSRVVISGV
+39 V
-52 IKDAADKTAL
+52 
-62 IGVNVSLKQGDQ
+62 
-74 QVSGTVTDAHG
+74 
-85 KFSLEAE
+85 EAQ
-92 KGEFVLECSYI
+92 
-103 GYEPIGM
+103 
-110 SLAVN
+110 N
-115 GNIHLGTIEMNEAS
+115 
-129 TELSEVVVEG
+129 
-139 DAVIQ
+139 VIQ
-144 KVDRQILLPNKEQLG
+144 KVDKQILLPNREQRK
-159 ASSDG
+159 ASHDG

-179 PTDNTVK
+179 PADNTVK

-196 INGIEASSSEVM
+196 INGIEASNSEVM

-226 RYNGAAAVINYIVK
+226 RFNGAAAVINYIVR
-240 HHDTGGNLM
+240 HRDTGGNLM

-277 SLLTHYSPRD
+277 SLITHYSPRD

-295 ETYYFSQTSKV
+295 ETYNFSTG
-306 ESQKP
+306 
-311 YTIENREVG
+311 TIENREVG

-340 GEKNMVQIALR
+340 GEKNRVQIALR
-351 DFMKF
+351 DNMLFMPHSK
-356 TPQSETNRDS
+356 TNRDS

-373 SFAIHDHESSN
+373 SFAIHDHESTQ
-384 SISPSLDIYYQHN
+384 SISPSLDIYYEHN
-397 LPDDNHLYFDV
+397 LPDDHHLYFDV

-415 SNDRRFQQIPL
+415 SNDRRF
-426 SPNSAS
+426 
-432 ASCVSPIGT
+432 
-441 NTRTCSRFEQLP
+441 EQLP

-460 TTDVTSRV
+460 ATDVLSRV

-494 RHNQQWMENQYLVES
+494 RHNQQWMENLYNVQRDDV
-509 QKSKVESTVSMT
+509 QGTKVSMM

-528 AEVQQRVGKFSY
+528 AEVQQRVKQFSY
-540 AAGIGAMHTYIEQ
+540 AVGIGAMHTYIEQ
-553 AGQKQSNWIARPQL
+553 AGQKQSNWMARPQL

-630 KYVNLNVWANYSYD
+630 KYVNLNLWANYSYD

-650 ETIEQVIDGRPM
+650 ETFEQLIDGQSY

-673 HRLQVVPSVQ
+673 HRLQVAPSVQ
-683 VRLLQNQL
+683 VRVLNNSL

-698 ANYYVSLGN
+698 ANYYVSLSN

-714 NPGVRAGLTGMYRLK
+714 NPGVRASIMGMYK
-729 AGDKDG
+729 GW
-735 QNSPGT
+735 Q
-741 LLFFGEV
+741 FFGEV
-748 TTRSNN
+748 TTRYNN

-778 GFRAMLMNPFSVK
+778 GFRAMLMNPFSVN

-845 ENGILSGTK
+845 ENGILSGAK

>member
-1 MKNEINRA
+1 MQTKY
-9 LAAKKARFFVLAA
+9 FVLAA
-22 AMICAVS
+22 AMVCAVS
-29 MAANNKVTGS
+29 MAANQINDTTNTTQDTLRMDTSMFRIAEVT
-39 LQATRSRVVISGV
+39 V
-52 IKDAADKTAL
+52 
-62 IGVNVSLKQGDQ
+62 
-74 QVSGTVTDAHG
+74 
-85 KFSLEAE
+85 EAQ
-92 KGEFVLECSYI
+92 S
-103 GYEPIGM
+103 
-110 SLAVN
+110 
-115 GNIHLGTIEMNEAS
+115 
-129 TELSEVVVEG
+129 
-139 DAVIQ
+139 VIQ
-144 KVDRQILLPNKEQLG
+144 KVDKQVLLPNREQRK
-159 ASSDG
+159 ASHDG

-179 PTDNTVK
+179 PADNTVK

-240 HHDTGGNLM
+240 HRDTGGNLM

-287 VYWTRTNA
+287 IYWTRTNA
-295 ETYYFSQTSKV
+295 ETYNFSTG
-306 ESQKP
+306 
-311 YTIENREVG
+311 TIENREVG

-340 GEKNMVQIALR
+340 GEKNMLQIALR
-351 DFMKF
+351 DFMNF
-356 TPQSETNRDS
+356 TPHSKTNRDS
-366 YLYQGTD
+366 RLYQATD
-373 SFAIHDHESSN
+373 SFAIHDHESTQ
-384 SISPSLDIYYQHN
+384 SISPSLDIYYEHN
-397 LPDDNHLYFDV
+397 LPDNHHLYFDL

-415 SNDRRFQQIPL
+415 SNDRRF
-426 SPNSAS
+426 
-432 ASCVSPIGT
+432 
-441 NTRTCSRFEQLP
+441 EQTP

-460 TTDVTSRV
+460 TTDVLSRV
-468 KGNKYSLI
+468 KGDKYSLI

-494 RHNQQWMENQYLVES
+494 RHNQQWMENTYLGS
-509 QKSKVESTVSMT
+509 ADATVNMT

-528 AEVQQRVGKFSY
+528 AEVQQRVKQFSY
-540 AAGIGAMHTYIEQ
+540 AVGIGAMHTYIEQ

-625 LSWQS
+625 FSWQS
-630 KYVNLNVWANYSYD
+630 KYVNLNLWANYSYD

-650 ETIEQVIDGRPM
+650 ETFELLIDGQSY

-673 HRLQVVPSVQ
+673 HRLQVAPSVQ
-683 VRLLQNQL
+683 VRVLNNSL

-714 NPGVRAGLTGMYRLK
+714 NPGVRASIMGMYK
-729 AGDKDG
+729 GW
-735 QNSPGT
+735 Q
-741 LLFFGEV
+741 FFGEV

-763 EFYHHIGVGYNADKW
+763 EFYHHIGLGYNADKW

-827 DFGTQR
+827 DFGSRASTR
-833 RDSGKRINNEDK
+833 ENKRINNEDK

>member
-1 MKNEINRA
+1 MQTKY
-9 LAAKKARFFVLAA
+9 FVLAA
-22 AMICAVS
+22 AMVCAVS
-29 MAANNKVTGS
+29 MAANNKV
-39 LQATRSRVVISGV
+39 SGV
-52 IKDAADKTAL
+52 IKDAADKSAL
-62 IGVNVSLKQGDQ
+62 VGVNVTLVESQKSKGESTRNV
-74 QVSGTVTDAHG
+74 VSGTVTDAHG

-92 KGEFVLECSYI
+92 TGEFVLECSYI

-110 SLAVN
+110 SLAVS
-115 GNIHLGTIEMNEAS
+115 GNIHFGTIEMNEAS

-226 RYNGAAAVINYIVK
+226 RFNGAAAVINYIVK
-240 HHDTGGNLM
+240 HRDTGGNLM

-277 SLLTHYSPRD
+277 SLITHYSPRD
-287 VYWTRTNA
+287 IYWTRTNA
-295 ETYYFSQTSKV
+295 ETYNFSTGS
-306 ESQKP
+306 
-311 YTIENREVG
+311 IENREVG

-325 KMNPVNIGLTYNWTN
+325 KGNPVNLGLTYNWTN
-340 GEKNMVQIALR
+340 GEKNMLQIALR
-351 DFMKF
+351 DFMNF
-356 TPQSETNRDS
+356 TPHSKTNRDS

-373 SFAIHDHESSN
+373 SFAIHDHESSK
-384 SISPSLDIYYQHN
+384 SISPSLDIYYEHN

-415 SNDRRFQQIPL
+415 SNDRRF
-426 SPNSAS
+426 
-432 ASCVSPIGT
+432 
-441 NTRTCSRFEQLP
+441 EQTP

-468 KGNKYSLI
+468 RGNKYSLI
-476 GEAIYEKDWENIA
+476 GEAIYEKDWDNIA

-494 RHNQQWMENQYLVES
+494 RHNQQWMENTYLGS
-509 QKSKVESTVSMT
+509 ADATVNMT

-528 AEVQQRVGKFSY
+528 AEVQQRVKQFSY
-540 AAGIGAMHTYIEQ
+540 AVGIGAMHTYIEQ
-553 AGQKQSNWIARPQL
+553 GGQKSSNWIARPQL

-630 KYVNLNVWANYSYD
+630 KHVNLNLWANYSYD

-650 ETIEQVIDGRPM
+650 ETFEQLIDGQ
-662 AVRTYANHRGF
+662 AYAIRTYANHRGF
-673 HRLQVVPSVQ
+673 HRLQVAPSVQ
-683 VRLLQNQL
+683 VRLLQNKL

-714 NPGVRAGLTGMYRLK
+714 NPGVRASIMGMYK
-729 AGDKDG
+729 GW
-735 QNSPGT
+735 Q
-741 LLFFGEV
+741 FFGEV

>member
-1 MKNEINRA
+1 
-9 LAAKKARFFVLAA
+9 
-22 AMICAVS
+22 
-29 MAANNKVTGS
+29 
-39 LQATRSRVVISGV
+39 
-52 IKDAADKTAL
+52 
-62 IGVNVSLKQGDQ
+62 
-74 QVSGTVTDAHG
+74 
-85 KFSLEAE
+85 
-92 KGEFVLECSYI
+92 
-103 GYEPIGM
+103 M
-110 SLAVN
+110 SLTVN

-179 PTDNTVK
+179 PADNTVK
-186 TLANQDVQLR
+186 TLANQEVQLR
-196 INGIEASSSEVM
+196 INGIEASNSEVM

-226 RYNGAAAVINYIVK
+226 RFNGAAAVINYIVR
-240 HHDTGGNLM
+240 HRDTGGNLM

-265 LSGKVNFGKSSF
+265 LAGKVNFSKSSF
-277 SLLTHYSPRD
+277 SLMTHYSPRD

-295 ETYYFSQTSKV
+295 ETYNFSTG
-306 ESQKP
+306 
-311 YTIENREVG
+311 TIENREVG

-340 GEKNMVQIALR
+340 GEKNMLNITLR

-356 TPQSETNRDS
+356 TPQSKTNRDS
-366 YLYQGTD
+366 RLYQATD
-373 SFAIHDHESSN
+373 SFAIHDHESSK
-384 SISPSLDIYYQHN
+384 SISPSLDIYYEHN

-415 SNDRRFQQIPL
+415 SNDRRF
-426 SPNSAS
+426 
-432 ASCVSPIGT
+432 
-441 NTRTCSRFEQLP
+441 EQLP
-453 LGETVAD
+453 LGGTVAD
-460 TTDVTSRV
+460 TTDVLSRV

-494 RHNQQWMENQYLVES
+494 RHNQQWVENTYFANANANAN
-509 QKSKVESTVSMT
+509 VSML

-528 AEVQQRVGKFSY
+528 AEVQQRVKQFSY
-540 AAGIGAMHTYIEQ
+540 AVGIGAMHTYIEQ
-553 AGQKQSNWIARPQL
+553 AGQKQSNWIVRPQL

-630 KYVNLNVWANYSYD
+630 KYVNLNLWANYSYD

-650 ETIEQVIDGRPM
+650 ETYEQLIDGQ
-662 AVRTYANHRGF
+662 AYAIRTYANHRGF
-673 HRLQVVPSVQ
+673 HRLQVAPSVQ
-683 VRLLQNQL
+683 VRVLNNSL

-714 NPGVRAGLTGMYRLK
+714 NPGVRASIMGMYK
-729 AGDKDG
+729 GW
-735 QNSPGT
+735 Q
-741 LLFFGEV
+741 FFGEV

-763 EFYHHIGVGYNADKW
+763 EFYHHIGVGYNADIRGPHRNQGTASHGVSSW

-791 GYSIETKD
+791 GYSVETKD

>member
-1 MKNEINRA
+1 MQ
-9 LAAKKARFFVLAA
+9 ARIFVLAA
-22 AMICAVS
+22 AMVCAVS
-29 MAANNKVTGS
+29 MAANNKV
-39 LQATRSRVVISGV
+39 SGV
-52 IKDAADKTAL
+52 IKDVADKTAL

-92 KGEFVLECSYI
+92 TGEFVLECSFI

-110 SLAVN
+110 SLAVS

-129 TELSEVVVEG
+129 TELGEVVVEG

-179 PTDNTVK
+179 PADNTVK

-196 INGIEASSSEVM
+196 INGIEASNSEVM

-226 RYNGAAAVINYIVK
+226 RFNGAAAVINYIVK
-240 HHDTGGNLM
+240 HRDTGGNLM

-265 LSGKVNFGKSSF
+265 LSGKVNFGKSLF
-277 SLLTHYSPRD
+277 SLITHYSPRD
-287 VYWTRTNA
+287 IYWTRTNS
-295 ETYYFSQTSKV
+295 ETYNFSTG
-306 ESQKP
+306 
-311 YTIENREVG
+311 TIENREVG

-340 GEKNMVQIALR
+340 GEKNMLQIALR
-351 DFMKF
+351 DNMLFMPHSK
-356 TPQSETNRDS
+356 TNRDS

-373 SFAIHDHESSN
+373 SFAIHDHESTQ
-384 SISPSLDIYYQHN
+384 SISPSLDIYYEHN
-397 LPDDNHLYFDV
+397 LPNNHHLYFDL

-415 SNDRRFQQIPL
+415 SNGR
-426 SPNSAS
+426 
-432 ASCVSPIGT
+432 
-441 NTRTCSRFEQLP
+441 RFEQTP

-468 KGNKYSLI
+468 RGNKYSLI
-476 GEAIYEKDWENIA
+476 GEAIYEKDWDNIA

-494 RHNQQWMENQYLVES
+494 RHNQQWVENTYLGS
-509 QKSKVESTVSMT
+509 ADATVNMT

-528 AEVQQRVGKFSY
+528 AEVQQRVKQFSY
-540 AAGIGAMHTYIEQ
+540 AVGIGAMHTYIEQ

-630 KYVNLNVWANYSYD
+630 KHVNLNLWANYSYD

-650 ETIEQVIDGRPM
+650 ETYELSTLSDSGLSTLSEAVSPM
-662 AVRTYANHRGF
+662 VVRTYANHRGF
-673 HRLQVVPSVQ
+673 HRLQVAPSVQ
-683 VRLLQNQL
+683 VRLLQNKL

-714 NPGVRAGLTGMYRLK
+714 NPGVRASFMGMYK
-729 AGDKDG
+729 GW
-735 QNSPGT
+735 Q
-741 LLFFGEV
+741 FFGEV
-748 TTRSNN
+748 TTRYNN

-827 DFGTQR
+827 DFGSRASTR
-833 RDSGKRINNEDK
+833 ENKRINNEDK

>member
-1 MKNEINRA
+1 MQTKY
-9 LAAKKARFFVLAA
+9 FVLAA
-22 AMICAVS
+22 AMVCAVS
-29 MAANNKVTGS
+29 MAANNKV
-39 LQATRSRVVISGV
+39 SGV

-92 KGEFVLECSYI
+92 TGEFVLECSYI

-110 SLAVN
+110 SLTVS
-115 GNIHLGTIEMNEAS
+115 GNTNLGTIEMNEAS
-129 TELSEVVVEG
+129 TELGEVVVEG

-179 PTDNTVK
+179 PADNTVK

-196 INGIEASSSEVM
+196 INGIEASNSEVM

-240 HHDTGGNLM
+240 HRDTGGNLM

-265 LSGKVNFGKSSF
+265 LAGKVNFGKSSF

-287 VYWTRTNA
+287 IYWTRTNA
-295 ETYYFSQTSKV
+295 ETYYFSQKSKV

-340 GEKNMVQIALR
+340 GEKNRVQIALR
-351 DFMKF
+351 DNMLFMPHSK
-356 TPQSETNRDS
+356 TNRDS

-373 SFAIHDHESSN
+373 SFAIHDHESTQ
-384 SISPSLDIYYQHN
+384 SISPSLDIYYEHN

-415 SNDRRFQQIPL
+415 SNDRRF
-426 SPNSAS
+426 
-432 ASCVSPIGT
+432 
-441 NTRTCSRFEQLP
+441 EQLP

-468 KGNKYSLI
+468 RGNKYSLI

-494 RHNQQWMENQYLVES
+494 RHNQQWMENLYKGQS
-509 QKSKVESTVSMT
+509 DQGQSTKVSMM

-528 AEVQQRVGKFSY
+528 AEVQQRVKQFSY
-540 AAGIGAMHTYIEQ
+540 AVGIGAMHTYIEQ

-567 TLSYDFGKG
+567 TMSYDFGKG

-630 KYVNLNVWANYSYD
+630 KYVNLNLWANYSYD

-650 ETIEQVIDGRPM
+650 ETFEQLIDGQSY

-673 HRLQVVPSVQ
+673 HRLQVAPSVQ
-683 VRLLQNQL
+683 VRVLNNSL

-714 NPGVRAGLTGMYRLK
+714 NPGVRASIMGMYK
-729 AGDKDG
+729 GW
-735 QNSPGT
+735 Q
-741 LLFFGEV
+741 FFGEV
-748 TTRSNN
+748 TTRYNN

-763 EFYHHIGVGYNADKW
+763 EFYHHIGLGYNADKW

>member
-1 MKNEINRA
+1 MQTKY
-9 LAAKKARFFVLAA
+9 FVLAA
-22 AMICAVS
+22 AMVCAVS
-29 MAANNKVTGS
+29 MAANNKV
-39 LQATRSRVVISGV
+39 SGV

-85 KFSLEAE
+85 KFSLETE
-92 KGEFVLECSYI
+92 TGEFVLECSYI

-110 SLAVN
+110 SLTVS
-115 GNIHLGTIEMNEAS
+115 GNTHLGTIEMNEAS

-179 PTDNTVK
+179 PVENSVK
-186 TLANQDVQLR
+186 TLANQEVQLR
-196 INGIEASSSEVM
+196 INGIEASNSEVM

-240 HHDTGGNLM
+240 HRDTGGNLM

-277 SLLTHYSPRD
+277 SLITHYSPRD
-287 VYWTRTNA
+287 IYWTRTNA
-295 ETYYFSQTSKV
+295 ETYNFSTG
-306 ESQKP
+306 
-311 YTIENREVG
+311 TIENREVG

-325 KMNPVNIGLTYNWTN
+325 KGNPVNLGLSYNWTN
-340 GEKNMVQIALR
+340 GEKNMLQIALR
-351 DFMKF
+351 DNMLFM
-356 TPQSETNRDS
+356 PQSETNRDS

-373 SFAIHDHESSN
+373 SFAIHDHESTQ
-384 SISPSLDIYYQHN
+384 SISPSLDIYYEHN

-415 SNDRRFQQIPL
+415 SNDRRF
-426 SPNSAS
+426 
-432 ASCVSPIGT
+432 
-441 NTRTCSRFEQLP
+441 EQLP

-468 KGNKYSLI
+468 RGNKYSLI
-476 GEAIYEKDWENIA
+476 GEAIYEKDWENIG

-494 RHNQQWMENQYLVES
+494 RHNQQWVENTYLGS
-509 QKSKVESTVSMT
+509 ADATVNMT

-528 AEVQQRVGKFSY
+528 AEVQQRVKQFSY
-540 AAGIGAMHTYIEQ
+540 AVGIGAMHTYIEQ
-553 AGQKQSNWIARPQL
+553 GGQKSSNWIARPQL

-576 VFWKYKG
+576 MFWKYKG

-630 KYVNLNVWANYSYD
+630 KYVNLNIWANYSYD
-644 HKPIMD
+644 HKPIME
-650 ETIEQVIDGRPM
+650 ETYEQLIDGQ
-662 AVRTYANHRGF
+662 AYAIRTYANHRGF
-673 HRLQVVPSVQ
+673 HRLQVAPSVQ
-683 VRLLQNQL
+683 VRLLQNKL

-714 NPGVRAGLTGMYRLK
+714 NPGVRASFMGMYN
-729 AGDKDG
+729 GW
-735 QNSPGT
+735 Q
-741 LLFFGEV
+741 FFGEV
-748 TTRSNN
+748 TTRYNN

-763 EFYHHIGVGYNADKW
+763 EFYHQIGVGYNADKW
-778 GFRAMLMNPFSVK
+778 GFRAILMNPFSVK

-833 RDSGKRINNEDK
+833 RENGKRINNEDK

>member
-1 MKNEINRA
+1 MQTKY
-9 LAAKKARFFVLAA
+9 FVLAA
-22 AMICAVS
+22 AMVCAVS
-29 MAANNKVTGS
+29 MAANNKV
-39 LQATRSRVVISGV
+39 SGV
-52 IKDAADKTAL
+52 IKDAADKSAL
-62 IGVNVSLKQGDQ
+62 VGVNVTLVESQKSKGESTRNV
-74 QVSGTVTDAHG
+74 VSGTVTDAHG

-92 KGEFVLECSYI
+92 TGEFVLECSYI

-110 SLAVN
+110 SLAVS

-226 RYNGAAAVINYIVK
+226 RFNGAAAVINYIVK
-240 HHDTGGNLM
+240 HRDTGGNLM

-277 SLLTHYSPRD
+277 SLITHYSPRD
-287 VYWTRTNA
+287 IYWTRTNA
-295 ETYYFSQTSKV
+295 ETYNFSTGS
-306 ESQKP
+306 
-311 YTIENREVG
+311 IENREVG

-340 GEKNMVQIALR
+340 GEKNMLQIALR
-351 DFMKF
+351 DFMNF
-356 TPQSETNRDS
+356 TPHSKTNRDS

-373 SFAIHDHESSN
+373 SFAIHDHESSK
-384 SISPSLDIYYQHN
+384 SISPSLDIYYEHN

-415 SNDRRFQQIPL
+415 SNDRRF
-426 SPNSAS
+426 
-432 ASCVSPIGT
+432 
-441 NTRTCSRFEQLP
+441 EQTP

-468 KGNKYSLI
+468 RGNKYSLI
-476 GEAIYEKDWENIA
+476 GEAIYEKDWDNIA

-494 RHNQQWMENQYLVES
+494 RHNQQWMENTYLGS
-509 QKSKVESTVSMT
+509 ADATVNMT

-528 AEVQQRVGKFSY
+528 AEVQQRVKQFSY
-540 AAGIGAMHTYIEQ
+540 AVGIGAMHTYIEQ
-553 AGQKQSNWIARPQL
+553 GGQKSSNWIARPQL

-630 KYVNLNVWANYSYD
+630 KHVNLNLWANYSYD

-650 ETIEQVIDGRPM
+650 ETFEQLIDGQ
-662 AVRTYANHRGF
+662 AYAIRTYANHRGF
-673 HRLQVVPSVQ
+673 HRLQVAPSVQ
-683 VRLLQNQL
+683 VRLLQNKL

-714 NPGVRAGLTGMYRLK
+714 NPGVRASIMGMYK
-729 AGDKDG
+729 GW
-735 QNSPGT
+735 Q
-741 LLFFGEV
+741 FFGEV

>member
-1 MKNEINRA
+1 
-9 LAAKKARFFVLAA
+9 
-22 AMICAVS
+22 
-29 MAANNKVTGS
+29 
-39 LQATRSRVVISGV
+39 
-52 IKDAADKTAL
+52 
-62 IGVNVSLKQGDQ
+62 
-74 QVSGTVTDAHG
+74 
-85 KFSLEAE
+85 
-92 KGEFVLECSYI
+92 
-103 GYEPIGM
+103 
-110 SLAVN
+110 
-115 GNIHLGTIEMNEAS
+115 
-129 TELSEVVVEG
+129 
-139 DAVIQ
+139 
-144 KVDRQILLPNKEQLG
+144 
-159 ASSDG
+159 
-164 MSLLQNLQI
+164 
-173 PRIVVN
+173 
-179 PTDNTVK
+179 
-186 TLANQDVQLR
+186 
-196 INGIEASSSEVM
+196 M

-240 HHDTGGNLM
+240 HRDTGGNLM

-277 SLLTHYSPRD
+277 SLITHYSPRD
-287 VYWTRTNA
+287 IYWTRTNA
-295 ETYYFSQTSKV
+295 ETYNFSTG
-306 ESQKP
+306 
-311 YTIENREVG
+311 TIENREVG

-325 KMNPVNIGLTYNWTN
+325 KGNPVNLGLSYNWTN
-340 GEKNMVQIALR
+340 GEKNMLQIALR
-351 DFMKF
+351 DNMLFM
-356 TPQSETNRDS
+356 PQSETNRDS
-366 YLYQGTD
+366 YLYQGMD
-373 SFAIHDHESSN
+373 SFAIHDHESTQ
-384 SISPSLDIYYQHN
+384 SISPSLDIYYEHN

-415 SNDRRFQQIPL
+415 SNDRRF
-426 SPNSAS
+426 
-432 ASCVSPIGT
+432 
-441 NTRTCSRFEQLP
+441 EQLP

-468 KGNKYSLI
+468 RGNKYSLI
-476 GEAIYEKDWENIA
+476 GEAIYEKDWENIG

-494 RHNQQWMENQYLVES
+494 RHNQQWVENTYLGS
-509 QKSKVESTVSMT
+509 ADATVNMT

-528 AEVQQRVGKFSY
+528 AEVQQRVKQFSY
-540 AAGIGAMHTYIEQ
+540 AVGIGAMHTYIEQ
-553 AGQKQSNWIARPQL
+553 GGQKSSNWIARPQL

-630 KYVNLNVWANYSYD
+630 KHVNLNLWANYSYD
-644 HKPIMD
+644 HKPIME
-650 ETIEQVIDGRPM
+650 ETYEQLIDGQ
-662 AVRTYANHRGF
+662 AYAIRTYANHRGF
-673 HRLQVVPSVQ
+673 HRLQVAPSVQ
-683 VRLLQNQL
+683 VRLLQNKL

-714 NPGVRAGLTGMYRLK
+714 NPGVRASFMGMYN
-729 AGDKDG
+729 GW
-735 QNSPGT
+735 Q
-741 LLFFGEV
+741 FFGEV
-748 TTRSNN
+748 TTRYNN

-763 EFYHHIGVGYNADKW
+763 EFYHQIGVGYNADKW

>member
-1 MKNEINRA
+1 MQTKY
-9 LAAKKARFFVLAA
+9 FVLAA

-29 MAANNKVTGS
+29 MAANNKV
-39 LQATRSRVVISGV
+39 SGV

-92 KGEFVLECSYI
+92 TGELVLECSYI

-110 SLAVN
+110 SLTVS
-115 GNIHLGTIEMNEAS
+115 GNTNLGTIEMNEAS

-179 PTDNTVK
+179 PADNTVK

-196 INGIEASSSEVM
+196 INGIEASNSEVM

-226 RYNGAAAVINYIVK
+226 RFNGAAAVINYIVK
-240 HHDTGGNLM
+240 HRDTGGNLM

-287 VYWTRTNA
+287 IYWTRTNT
-295 ETYYFSQTSKV
+295 ETYNFSTG
-306 ESQKP
+306 
-311 YTIENREVG
+311 TIENREVG

-340 GEKNMVQIALR
+340 GEKNMLQIALR
-351 DFMKF
+351 DFMNF
-356 TPQSETNRDS
+356 TPHSKTNRDS

-373 SFAIHDHESSN
+373 SFAIHDHESSK
-384 SISPSLDIYYQHN
+384 SISPSLDIYYEHN
-397 LPDDNHLYFDV
+397 LPDDNHLYFDL

-415 SNDRRFQQIPL
+415 SNDRRF
-426 SPNSAS
+426 
-432 ASCVSPIGT
+432 
-441 NTRTCSRFEQLP
+441 EQTP

-460 TTDVTSRV
+460 TTDVLSRV
-468 KGNKYSLI
+468 HGNKYSLI
-476 GEAIYEKDWENIA
+476 GEAIYEKDWDNIA

-494 RHNQQWMENQYLVES
+494 RHNQQWMENTYLGS
-509 QKSKVESTVSMT
+509 ADATVNMT

-528 AEVQQRVGKFSY
+528 AEVQQRIKQFSY

-553 AGQKQSNWIARPQL
+553 GGQKSSNWIARPQL

-630 KYVNLNVWANYSYD
+630 KHVNLNLWANYSYD

-650 ETIEQVIDGRPM
+650 ETYELSTLSDSGLSTLSEAVSPM
-662 AVRTYANHRGF
+662 VVRTYANHRGF
-673 HRLQVVPSVQ
+673 HRLQVAPSVQ
-683 VRLLQNQL
+683 VRVLNNSL

-714 NPGVRAGLTGMYRLK
+714 NPGVRASIMGMYK
-729 AGDKDG
+729 GW
-735 QNSPGT
+735 Q
-741 LLFFGEV
+741 FFGEV

-827 DFGTQR
+827 DFGSRASTR
-833 RDSGKRINNEDK
+833 ENKRINNEDK

>member
-9 LAAKKARFFVLAA
+9 LVAKKARIFVLAA
-22 AMICAVS
+22 AMVCAVS
-29 MAANNKVTGS
+29 MAANNKV
-39 LQATRSRVVISGV
+39 SGV

-62 IGVNVSLKQGDQ
+62 IGVNVTLVESQKSKGESTRNV
-74 QVSGTVTDAHG
+74 VSGTVTDAHG
-85 KFSLEAE
+85 KFSLESE
-92 KGEFVLECSYI
+92 TGEFVLECSYI

-115 GNIHLGTIEMNEAS
+115 SNINLGTIEMNEAS

-179 PTDNTVK
+179 PVENSVK
-186 TLANQDVQLR
+186 TLANQEVQLR

-240 HHDTGGNLM
+240 HRDTGGNLM

-265 LSGKVNFGKSSF
+265 LAGKVNFGKSSF
-277 SLLTHYSPRD
+277 SLMTHYSPRD

-295 ETYYFSQTSKV
+295 ETYNFSTG
-306 ESQKP
+306 
-311 YTIENREVG
+311 TIENREVG

-340 GEKNMVQIALR
+340 GEKNMLNITLR

-356 TPQSETNRDS
+356 TPQSKTNRDS
-366 YLYQGTD
+366 RLYQATD
-373 SFAIHDHESSN
+373 SFAIHDHESTQ
-384 SISPSLDIYYQHN
+384 SISPSLDIYYEHN

-415 SNDRRFQQIPL
+415 SNDRRF
-426 SPNSAS
+426 
-432 ASCVSPIGT
+432 
-441 NTRTCSRFEQLP
+441 EQTP

-460 TTDVTSRV
+460 TTDVLSRV

-476 GEAIYEKDWENIA
+476 GETIYEKDWENIA

-494 RHNQQWMENQYLVES
+494 RHNQQWVENTYLSGINDQIVND
-509 QKSKVESTVSMT
+509 QIVNVLT

-528 AEVQQRVGKFSY
+528 AEVQQRVKQFSY
-540 AAGIGAMHTYIEQ
+540 AVGIGAMHTYIEQ
-553 AGQKQSNWIARPQL
+553 GGQKSSNWIARPQL

-610 NPNLKPV
+610 NPDLKPV

-630 KYVNLNVWANYSYD
+630 KHVNLNLWANYSYD

-650 ETIEQVIDGRPM
+650 ETFEQLIDGQSY

-673 HRLQVVPSVQ
+673 HRLQVAPSVQ
-683 VRLLQNQL
+683 VRVLNNSL

-714 NPGVRAGLTGMYRLK
+714 NPGVRASIMGMYK
-729 AGDKDG
+729 GW
-735 QNSPGT
+735 Q
-741 LLFFGEV
+741 FFGEV

-763 EFYHHIGVGYNADKW
+763 EFYHHIGLGYNADKW

-833 RDSGKRINNEDK
+833 RENGKRINNEDK
-845 ENGILSGTK
+845 ENGILSGAK